1 MESLVS
7 PLDFFRLL
15 VQDENT
21 IPLFEA
27 AASIATDADPT
38 LDLEQLRTTFDVMAI
53 RLGIEARNASTENA
67 RLGCLLRFFFDT
79 ARFAG
84 NAEDYYSPDN
94 SYLHRVLETRR
105 GIPITLSVVLL
116 ELARHIGLEADGVS
130 FPGHFL
136 VRVKLGG
143 GLVVIDPFSG
153 DSLSREELQR
163 RATGFGAPLAQL
175 LKPASRRE
183 ILTRMLRNLESIHAQ
198 SGDAELLAKVR
209 QRLEVLEESA

>member
-1 MESLVS
+1 VESVVS

-15 VQDENT
+15 VQDEDT

-94 SYLHRVLETRR
+94 SYLHRVLETRQ
-105 GIPITLSVVLL
+105 GIPITLSIVLL
-116 ELARHIGLEADGVS
+116 ELARHIGLDADGVS

-143 GLVVIDPFSG
+143 GLVVIDPFTG
-153 DSLSREELQR
+153 DSLSREELER
-163 RATGFGAPLAQL
+163 RSTGFGASLAQL

-183 ILTRMLRNLESIHAQ
+183 ILRRMLRNLESIHAQ

-209 QRLEVLEESA
+209 GRLEVLEA

>member
-67 RLGCLLRFFFDT
+67 RLGCLLRQ
-79 ARFAG
+79 
-84 NAEDYYSPDN
+84 
-94 SYLHRVLETRR
+94 
-105 GIPITLSVVLL
+105 
-116 ELARHIGLEADGVS
+116 
-130 FPGHFL
+130 PG
-136 VRVKLGG
+136 R
-143 GLVVIDPFSG
+143 
-153 DSLSREELQR
+153 
-163 RATGFGAPLAQL
+163 
-175 LKPASRRE
+175 
-183 ILTRMLRNLESIHAQ
+183 
-198 SGDAELLAKVR
+198 AELLRALPQSNPLR
-209 QRLEVLEESA
+209 PLE

>member
-1 MESLVS
+1 MESVVS

-15 VQDENT
+15 VQDEDT

-105 GIPITLSVVLL
+105 GIPITLSIVLL
-116 ELARHIGLEADGVS
+116 ELARHIGLDADGVS

-143 GLVVIDPFSG
+143 GLVVIDPFTG
-153 DSLSREELQR
+153 DSLSREELER
-163 RATGFGAPLAQL
+163 RSTGFGASLAQL

-183 ILTRMLRNLESIHAQ
+183 ILMRMLRNLESIHAQ
-198 SGDAELLAKVR
+198 SGDAALLAKVR
-209 QRLEVLEESA
+209 GRLEVLEA

>member
-116 ELARHIGLEADGVS
+116 ELARHIGLDADGVS

-143 GLVVIDPFSG
+143 GLVVIDPFPSA
-153 DSLSREELQR
+153 SAAMAS
-163 RATGFGAPLAQL
+163 RATPGSACASSTAPIARPSRRVTPAARAPTCA
-175 LKPASRRE
+175 PASP
-183 ILTRMLRNLESIHAQ
+183 TA
-198 SGDAELLAKVR
+198 A
-209 QRLEVLEESA
+209 